1 MGLVVVVV
9 EDRMVVLVIGPNA
22 AIKGNIQVEKLRERY
37 SDNFKI

>member
-22 AIKGNIQVEKLRERY
+22 AIKKRNIQVEK
-37 SDNFKI
+37 